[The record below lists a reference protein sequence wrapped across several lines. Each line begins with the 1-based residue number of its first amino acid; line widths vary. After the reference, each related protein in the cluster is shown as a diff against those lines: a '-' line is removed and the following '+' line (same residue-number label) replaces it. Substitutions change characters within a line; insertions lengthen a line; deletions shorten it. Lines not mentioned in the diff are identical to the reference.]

1 MGERDRREKL
11 VNDFRE
17 AIRDSDLMD
26 LGSNEYPS
34 TWSNKIGLIDF
45 YEIVIG
51 EVASKKTQP

>member
-1 MGERDRREKL
+1 MREEL

-34 TWSNKIGLIDF
+34 TWSNKIFKPYIIEKRLDRF
-45 YEIVIG
+45 L
-51 EVASKKTQP
+51 